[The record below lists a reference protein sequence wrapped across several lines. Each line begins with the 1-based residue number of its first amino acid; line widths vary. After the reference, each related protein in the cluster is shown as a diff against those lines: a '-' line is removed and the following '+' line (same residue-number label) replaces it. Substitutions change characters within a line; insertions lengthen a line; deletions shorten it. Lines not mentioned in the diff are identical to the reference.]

1 MDRTPGWGRND
12 MGGAGS
18 LGGDRSFGGGAG
30 VGGPGGTGGGAWA
43 ERADYGTGS
52 SGGGG
57 YAGLAAEA
65 DGLSGRLPEGFQ
77 LLRRAGTGRHSSV
90 LLCREDA
97 TGQEVALK
105 VLNLTV
111 EDEGLRLAA
120 HSELLSAGAAAKH
133 PCSVV
138 VEDAGF
144 TPDNRPYLVEQF
156 CQGGNAQS
164 RLNNSGPF
172 PVDEAIVIGI
182 RLALSLS
189 SAHRRGV
196 LHLDVRPSN
205 VLFNEAGDALLADHG
220 IARIIQRSAPQLGA
234 LFDPMYAAREMFGWE
249 KPGPSADI
257 YSLGATLYALLNGL
271 PAYAEAGSTSWSAL
285 YNEVLRG
292 EFPPPNRHD
301 VPPQLFDLITR
312 MMSVNPEGRPPLNE
326 VHRVLRMMLPAGY
339 AARVPALDPEPEPE
353 PMLPGW
359 DPADDITP
367 EEQAEAERIGAE
379 AEAEAQ
385 RRRRMWIVSGTV
397 LVLFAAAATG
407 ITWYLQ
413 QNKASKANAH
423 ASASPSA
430 SASAS
435 GSSALPALPAQGK
448 SVPQSE
454 LAALMPQDVTA
465 RKVNGTVQVT
475 WKAPKSL
482 QSVVAYAAQ
491 AAIGTQGG
499 QLKETSPANP
509 EAVFTAAED
518 VQSGDCY
525 VAASV
530 VKAANGQLEYAAA
543 PEICNVSGG

>member
-1 MDRTPGWGRND
+1 MDQTPEWGRSD
-12 MGGAGS
+12 RGGAWNP
-18 LGGDRSFGGGAG
+18 GGDRSFGAGAG
-30 VGGPGGTGGGAWA
+30 VGGPGRTGGDAWA
-43 ERADYGTGS
+43 GQADYGAGS
-52 SGGGG
+52 SGGGS

-65 DGLSGRLPEGFQ
+65 DALSGRLPEGFQ
-77 LLRRAGTGRHSSV
+77 LLRRAGRGRHSSV

-105 VLNLTV
+105 ILNLTV
-111 EDEGLRLAA
+111 EDEGLRLAT

-133 PCSVV
+133 PCSVL

-164 RLNNSGPF
+164 KLNNSGTF
-172 PVDEAIVIGI
+172 SVDEVIIIGI

-196 LHLDVRPSN
+196 LHLDVRPAN
-205 VLFNEAGDALLADHG
+205 VLFDGAGDALLADHG

-234 LFDPMYAAREMFGWE
+234 VFDPMYSAREMFGWE

-257 YSLGATLYALLNGL
+257 YGLGATLYALLNGL

-301 VPPQLFDLITR
+301 VPPQLFDLISR
-312 MMSVNPEGRPPLNE
+312 MMSVNPEGRPPLTE
-326 VHRVLRMMLPAGY
+326 VHRVLRMMMPAGY
-339 AARVPALDPEPEPE
+339 GVRVPALDPEPEPE

-359 DPADDITP
+359 DPAEDITP

-385 RRRRMWIVSGTV
+385 RRRRMWIASGAV
-397 LVLFAAAATG
+397 LVLFVAGATA
-407 ITWYLQ
+407 ITVYHEK
-413 QNKASKANAH
+413 NKAKEK
-423 ASASPSA
+423 ASASP
-430 SASAS
+430 
-435 GSSALPALPAQGK
+435 ALPKGPVPA
-448 SVPQSE
+448 SE
-454 LAALMPQDVTA
+454 QAEFMPQDVMVT
-465 RKVNGTVQVT
+465 KVNGTVQVA
-475 WKAPKSL
+475 WKAPKNMK
-482 QSVVAYAAQ
+482 SVVSYAVQVALP
-491 AAIGTQGG
+491 AANGQKRGG
-499 QLKETSPANP
+499 QLQTTTLANP
-509 EAVFTAAED
+509 EVIFSAPED
-518 VQSGDCY
+518 VQSDDCY

-530 VKAANGQLEYAAA
+530 VKAANGELQYAAA
-543 PEICNVSGG
+543 RPVCNTAG